1 MYAIIFF
8 SISLSSILL
17 QVVASKASEEWHREK
32 ERERKVNT
40 YKLAICTT

>member
-17 QVVASKASEEWHREK
+17 QVVASKASGIER